1 MTGKPWAPQFPANL
15 RVPEVSDR
23 SQAASTGQESLPLIL
38 LEQSHPSRSFLH
50 RWRSKG
56 SGIRHVCPGDAPGR
70 CHPLSSHFCL
80 PGEVTCPSDTA
91 QTGRGA
97 LEAPSPPR
105 PGPVP
110 RAGRPWT
117 LSMKSG
123 RATGSPSRAEAVD
136 PSQMGSGTRSC
147 ARPVAPV
154 GGGRSL
160 PGIKESPETK
170 TSRGH
175 GREGQRRVEGQS
187 WGSGLTRGQS
197 LGRHSPR

>member
-38 LEQSHPSRSFLH
+38 LEQSHPSGSFLH

-56 SGIRHVCPGDAPGR
+56 SGMRHVHPGDSPGR
-70 CHPLSSHFCL
+70 CHPLSSHLCL

-154 GGGRSL
+154 DGGRSL
-160 PGIKESPETK
+160 PGLKRAPKQRQAEDTAGK
-170 TSRGH
+170 GRG
-175 GREGQRRVEGQS
+175 GWKGKAGVQG
-187 WGSGLTRGQS
+187 
-197 LGRHSPR
+197 